1 MFLSLNNVELQ
12 GRQQKTIFPGSSNLL
27 YLTDYWCPEPQP
39 SDNKYSFIVY
49 HTLFPHIF
57 SWQYSLTKLWKNFDF
72 SFWILLKFTTK
83 RLKESAFWRTPS
95 DHHYLSDVWDY
106 FYWVSSLLRF
116 QDALRAHGLNPS
128 LFQGTEAISPSTAL
142 SSKTCLLFDCR
153 CLSVCQRSQSVT
165 SLSEVLSYLFS

>member
-1 MFLSLNNVELQ
+1 MPFSWGFFFSMFLSLNNVELQ

-57 SWQYSLTKLWKNFDF
+57 SWQYSLTKLWKNFYF

-116 QDALRAHGLNPS
+116 QDALEHMVWIHPCSREQKPL
-128 LFQGTEAISPSTAL
+128 
-142 SSKTCLLFDCR
+142 
-153 CLSVCQRSQSVT
+153 
-165 SLSEVLSYLFS
+165 VLPLH